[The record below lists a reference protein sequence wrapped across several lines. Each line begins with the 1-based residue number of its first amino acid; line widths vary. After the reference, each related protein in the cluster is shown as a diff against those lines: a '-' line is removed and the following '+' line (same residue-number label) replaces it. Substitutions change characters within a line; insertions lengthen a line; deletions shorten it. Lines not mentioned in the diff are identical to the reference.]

1 MAIPFRIE
9 GCRIWVAGHRG
20 MVGSA
25 LMRRLARE
33 DCELVTVGRD
43 RLDLR
48 RQAEVQSFI
57 RAAKPDVVVVAAGR
71 VGGISANASQPA
83 DFLDDNLAIQNN
95 VIPYAAEIGVRK
107 LLFLGSSCIYP
118 RLAPQPI
125 SESALLTGP
134 LEPTNQWYA
143 IAKIA
148 GLMQCQACRAQY
160 GCDFI
165 SAMPTNLYGPGDNFD
180 LETAHVLPTL
190 LRRFRAA
197 TLGGERKVTIWGS
210 GTARREFLHADD
222 CADAL
227 VFLLRHYSDAS
238 TINVGVGRD
247 VTIAELADVVAGV
260 VGFKGQIGFDTS
272 RPDGTPRKLLD
283 VSRLTALGWQAS
295 TALKEGIDATYR
307 WLDRE
312 LAQGRRPLGLKGERA
327 RRITAIA
334 GSDMLTGRNTLLQ
347 GI

>member
-1 MAIPFRIE
+1 MAPSEVPFRLE
-9 GCRIWVAGHRG
+9 GRRIWVAGHRG

-33 DCELVTVGRD
+33 DCEILTVGRD
-43 RLDLR
+43 AVDLR
-48 RQAEVQSFI
+48 RQAEVQAWMQ
-57 RAAKPDVVVVAAGR
+57 AARPDVVILAAAR
-71 VGGISANASQPA
+71 VGGIHANASRPA
-83 DFLDDNLAIQNN
+83 DFLDDNLALQTN
-95 VIPYAAEIGVRK
+95 VIHNAAEIGVRK

-125 SESALLTGP
+125 PESALLTGP

-148 GLMQCQACRAQY
+148 GLMQCQAYRQQH

-180 LETAHVLPTL
+180 LEGAHVLPAL

-197 TLGGERKVTIWGS
+197 ASSGDRKITIWGT
-210 GTARREFLHADD
+210 GTPRREFLHVDD

-227 VFLLRHYSDAS
+227 VFLLRNYSQAD
-238 TINVGVGRD
+238 TINVGVGKD
-247 VTIAELADVVAGV
+247 VTIAELAGIVAAV
-260 VGFKGQIGFDTS
+260 TGFAGEIGFDTS

-283 VSRLTALGWQAS
+283 VSRLTALGWQAH
-295 TALKEGIDATYR
+295 TALREGIASTYQ

-312 LAQGRRPLGLKGERA
+312 LAGGGEPRGFGA
-327 RRITAIA
+327 R
-334 GSDMLTGRNTLLQ
+334 TGHAA
-347 GI
+347 

>member
-1 MAIPFRIE
+1 VSELPFRIE
-9 GCRIWVAGHRG
+9 GRRIWIAGHRG

-25 LMRRLARE
+25 LTRRLGRE

-48 RQAEVQSFI
+48 QQAEVQ
-57 RAAKPDVVVVAAGR
+57 AWMNEAKPDVVILAAAR
-71 VGGISANASQPA
+71 VGGISANASRPA
-83 DFLDDNLAIQNN
+83 DFLHDNLAMQTN
-95 VIPYAAEIGVRK
+95 VIHCAHEIGVRK
-107 LLFLGSSCIYP
+107 LMFLGSSCIYP
-118 RLAPQPI
+118 RMAPQPI
-125 SESALLTGP
+125 SEAALLSGP

-148 GLMQCQACRAQY
+148 GLMQCQAYREQH

-180 LETAHVLPTL
+180 LESAHVLPAF

-197 TLGGERKVTIWGS
+197 ALAGDAKVTIWGT
-210 GTARREFLHADD
+210 GTPRREFLHVDD

-247 VTIAELADVVAGV
+247 VTIAELASLVAGV

-283 VSRLTALGWQAS
+283 VSRLIALGWQAH
-295 TALKEGIDATYR
+295 TGLAEGIASTYQ

-312 LAQGRRPLGLKGERA
+312 LTQCRPPRGFSDNAQHA
-327 RRITAIA
+327 A
-334 GSDMLTGRNTLLQ
+334 
-347 GI
+347 

>member
-1 MAIPFRIE
+1 VSELPFRIE
-9 GCRIWVAGHRG
+9 GRRIWIAGHRG

-48 RQAEVQSFI
+48 QQAEVQ
-57 RAAKPDVVVVAAGR
+57 AWMNEAKPDVVILAAAR
-71 VGGISANASQPA
+71 VGGISANASRPA
-83 DFLDDNLAIQNN
+83 DFLHDNLAMQAN
-95 VIPYAAEIGVRK
+95 VIHCAHEIGVRK

-118 RLAPQPI
+118 RMAPQPI
-125 SESALLTGP
+125 SEAALLSGP

-148 GLMQCQACRAQY
+148 GLMQCQAYREQH

-180 LETAHVLPTL
+180 LESAHVLPAF

-197 TLGGERKVTIWGS
+197 ALAGDAKVTIWGT
-210 GTARREFLHADD
+210 GTPRREFLHVDD

-247 VTIAELADVVAGV
+247 VTIAELASLVAGV

-283 VSRLTALGWQAS
+283 VSRLTALGWQAH
-295 TALKEGIDATYR
+295 TGLAEGIASTYQ
-307 WLDRE
+307 WLDHE
-312 LAQGRRPLGLKGERA
+312 LTHCRPPRGFSDNAQHA
-327 RRITAIA
+327 A
-334 GSDMLTGRNTLLQ
+334 
-347 GI
+347 